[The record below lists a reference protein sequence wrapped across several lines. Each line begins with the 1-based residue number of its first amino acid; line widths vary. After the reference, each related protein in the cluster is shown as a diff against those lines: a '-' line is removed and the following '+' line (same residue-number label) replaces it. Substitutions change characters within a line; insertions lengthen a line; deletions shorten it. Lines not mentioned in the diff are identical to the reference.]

1 MSEISSSIWNQD
13 KNGDWKL
20 YFNTDSEMQK
30 ITIKNKEQQKLKKNN
45 INISDKNLLL
55 GTLVM
60 TSKGIGRLI
69 KSNDD
74 MAHVRFDQDI
84 NEYQFPMN
92 EISNTF
98 NCFISFIL
106 KGNID
111 IIRLKLNVA
120 GKVENIFEELE
131 KIKKINLNNNNYSL
145 IYNKTLLS
153 SETTFEQLNLEN
165 NSKMLILEL
174 SEQEC
179 KISRFQI
186 VQKFWYFN
194 NQDGICFSPSQNIKL
209 LGIAIYCP
217 HDNKIMNASIKIIEG
232 ASFSGKVLIE
242 ENTEIQPSNNK
253 LNTMTK
259 IKFNKSVFCKKN
271 LDYTISLTSNS
282 NSNCYSGSK
291 GKAFIDGERGVKFT
305 FKRIEGNKSRSTVE
319 IGNFPEIYYCLN
331 KI

>member
-1 MSEISSSIWNQD
+1 MSKISSSIWNQD

-20 YFNTDSEMQK
+20 YFNTDSEISQ
-30 ITIKNKEQQKLKKNN
+30 KNKEQQKLKKTN

-69 KSNDD
+69 KSTDEI
-74 MAHVRFDQDI
+74 AHVRFNQDI
-84 NEYQFPMN
+84 TEYQFPIN
-92 EISNTF
+92 EVSNTF
-98 NCFISFIL
+98 NCYISFIL

-120 GKVENIFEELE
+120 GKVENILEELD

-145 IYNKTLLS
+145 IHNKTLLNPES
-153 SETTFEQLNLEN
+153 TFEQLNLEN
-165 NSKMLILEL
+165 NSKILILEL

-186 VQKFWYFN
+186 VQKFWYFS

-209 LGIAIYCP
+209 LAISLYCP
-217 HDNKIMNASIKIIEG
+217 HDNKIMNASIKILEG

-242 ENTEIQPSNNK
+242 ENAEIQPSNNK

-271 LDYTISLTSNS
+271 MDYTITLTSNS

-291 GKAFIDGERGVKFT
+291 GKAFIEGEKGVKFT

>member
-30 ITIKNKEQQKLKKNN
+30 HSIKNKEQQKLKKNN

-74 MAHVRFDQDI
+74 MAHVRFNQDI

-92 EISNTF
+92 EVSNTFNQDINEYQFPMNEVSNTF

-111 IIRLKLNVA
+111 IVRLKLNVA

-131 KIKKINLNNNNYSL
+131 RIKKINLNNNNYSL
-145 IYNKTLLS
+145 IYNKTLLN

-253 LNTMTK
+253 
-259 IKFNKSVFCKKN
+259 
-271 LDYTISLTSNS
+271 
-282 NSNCYSGSK
+282 
-291 GKAFIDGERGVKFT
+291 
-305 FKRIEGNKSRSTVE
+305 
-319 IGNFPEIYYCLN
+319 
-331 KI
+331 